1 MSQVFTHK
9 TIAFD
14 YESLTVSDTAKA
26 LTSSKYNPSTRSA
39 AVAFI
44 TVEDAQIRFRYDGT
58 DPTSSEGHIA
68 DVGDVIKIE
77 GYDNIVNF
85 RAIRTGESDATLRVT
100 YEE

>member
-14 YESLTVSDTAKA
+14 YESLTVSNTAKA

-44 TVEDAQIRFRYDGT
+44 TVEDA
-58 DPTSSEGHIA
+58 
-68 DVGDVIKIE
+68 
-77 GYDNIVNF
+77 
-85 RAIRTGESDATLRVT
+85 
-100 YEE
+100 